1 MNARYRASKRSIL
14 CIDRRMLLSL
24 LTPSVFTLVQHPF
37 DINALTPFRGRLKA
51 PCMAAWSDP
60 EWRWGCAD
68 GTAHAVAT
76 RLKTSLSTAEARSRF
91 LTDVGMLDEEDWE
104 DSKVVLTPS
113 ASVQQSAAMQRT
125 MICVRVGKFSVPKW
139 KACRAFFG
147 TTMPLP
153 LLLPLLLPLHVPLA
167 LDTWR
172 RVCRLL
178 FNTTRISETALLVI
192 FLATRILTITTCV

>member
-1 MNARYRASKRSIL
+1 MNARYSASERN
-14 CIDRRMLLSL
+14 MLLSL

-104 DSKVVLTPS
+104 DSKVVLALKCQRAAQRCHAADYGLDEDAQDSWQSLADDMASCKFEGYGGDLRLVEAIGDRLSLSESKRLS
-113 ASVQQSAAMQRT
+113 A
-125 MICVRVGKFSVPKW
+125 
-139 KACRAFFG
+139 
-147 TTMPLP
+147 L
-153 LLLPLLLPLHVPLA
+153 
-167 LDTWR
+167 
-172 RVCRLL
+172 
-178 FNTTRISETALLVI
+178 
-192 FLATRILTITTCV
+192 

>member
-1 MNARYRASKRSIL
+1 
-14 CIDRRMLLSL
+14 MLLSL
-24 LTPSVFTLVQHPF
+24 LTSSVFTLVQHPF

-104 DSKVVLTPS
+104 DSKVVLALKCQRAAKRCHAADYGLDEEAQDSWQSLADDMANCKFEGYGGDLRLVEAIGVRLSLSESKRLS
-113 ASVQQSAAMQRT
+113 A
-125 MICVRVGKFSVPKW
+125 
-139 KACRAFFG
+139 
-147 TTMPLP
+147 L
-153 LLLPLLLPLHVPLA
+153 
-167 LDTWR
+167 
-172 RVCRLL
+172 
-178 FNTTRISETALLVI
+178 
-192 FLATRILTITTCV
+192 

>member
-1 MNARYRASKRSIL
+1 MNARYSASERN
-14 CIDRRMLLSL
+14 MLLSL

-76 RLKTSLSTAEARSRF
+76 RLKTSLSSAEARSRF

-104 DSKVVLTPS
+104 DSKVVL
-113 ASVQQSAAMQRT
+113 ALKCQRAAKRCHAADYDRKGEKTRT
-125 MICVRVGKFSVPKW
+125 C
-139 KACRAFFG
+139 
-147 TTMPLP
+147 
-153 LLLPLLLPLHVPLA
+153 
-167 LDTWR
+167 
-172 RVCRLL
+172 L
-178 FNTTRISETALLVI
+178 F
-192 FLATRILTITTCV
+192 